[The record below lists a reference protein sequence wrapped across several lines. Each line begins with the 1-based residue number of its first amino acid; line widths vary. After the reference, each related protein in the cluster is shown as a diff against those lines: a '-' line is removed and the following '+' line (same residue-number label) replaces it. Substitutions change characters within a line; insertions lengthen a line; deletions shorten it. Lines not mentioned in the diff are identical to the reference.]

1 MPFGATLRA
10 IMDERGLRAQD
21 LVCDGLTQQY
31 ISQIKTGKL
40 KDPTWEKALLI
51 IDALGMTPSE
61 FHAREVDHA

>member
-1 MPFGATLRA
+1 MGFSATLQS
-10 IMDERGLRAQD
+10 IMDERGLRPCD
-21 LVCDGLTQQY
+21 LVTDGINPPYL
-31 ISQIKTGKL
+31 SRLLSGKV